1 MVVTESLQPILQRQK
16 NPTVFNVSLL
26 TLINNK
32 RAFTK
37 GRACLIDLL
46 ALSNKRQISPRL
58 SHGFITR
65 MLQEYINP
73 APCCLE
79 NVNNLIAILCARF
92 MPEVPAFAKYHPGS
106 D

>member
-37 GRACLIDLL
+37 GSEKLAMKLSERVTGFKTATIRSVSSHINYGLRVLHTTGDLELDKYSQAGGFTTVSWACEP
-46 ALSNKRQISPRL
+46 SFK
-58 SHGFITR
+58 
-65 MLQEYINP
+65 
-73 APCCLE
+73 C
-79 NVNNLIAILCARF
+79 
-92 MPEVPAFAKYHPGS
+92 
-106 D
+106 